1 MNNKIGGFGMADGGS
16 AEEIKTTVYSDIDST
31 ANLEKTEFHIDPI
44 EFWLQVSKRFFED
57 DFATFTFSVN
67 STSISLDLF
76 EAQLQVANRKYNR
89 DFELVFEVPEFESN
103 TDIPISLEVKAS
115 ELKNKLEK
123 FINKLIETNDID
135 IDWNEIRI
143 FAKINDENFYPIRF
157 EIDSQNKIHIE
168 ITEFI
173 ADKELYIGSKR
184 QFIYHHYTA

>member
-16 AEEIKTTVYSDIDST
+16 A
-31 ANLEKTEFHIDPI
+31 TEFHIDPI

>member
-1 MNNKIGGFGMADGGS
+1 M
-16 AEEIKTTVYSDIDST
+16 
-31 ANLEKTEFHIDPI
+31 
-44 EFWLQVSKRFFED
+44 
-57 DFATFTFSVN
+57 
-67 STSISLDLF
+67 F
-76 EAQLQVANRKYNR
+76 EAQLQVANRKYNH

-143 FAKINDENFYPIRF
+143 FAKINDKNFYPIRF